1 MTAAPTAI
9 ATAVKQATVKARIF
23 FLLILKSLAQLQVAS
38 LSFGSKTLCSAQARK
53 GLRFEIH
60 KGSPEQANSC
70 VKIGCFSVF
79 EVEKKAPDP
88 WRKVLLKEL
97 TLGVGWC
104 RNAAIGEACH
114 DFKKN
119 CGVIFRFR
127 APGCYLD
134 TETMKRFSQSRER
147 ASV

>member
-1 MTAAPTAI
+1 MTT
-9 ATAVKQATVKARIF
+9 VVRQAMVKARIF

-79 EVEKKAPDP
+79 EVEKK
-88 WRKVLLKEL
+88 RL
-97 TLGVGWC
+97 
-104 RNAAIGEACH
+104 IHGERC
-114 DFKKN
+114 
-119 CGVIFRFR
+119 C
-127 APGCYLD
+127 
-134 TETMKRFSQSRER
+134 
-147 ASV
+147 